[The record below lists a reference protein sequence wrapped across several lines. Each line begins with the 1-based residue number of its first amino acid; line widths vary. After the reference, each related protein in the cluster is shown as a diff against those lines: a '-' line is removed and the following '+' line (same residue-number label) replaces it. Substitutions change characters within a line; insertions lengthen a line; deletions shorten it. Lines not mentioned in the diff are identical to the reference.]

1 MMLVKLREL
10 NKQFAVKKG
19 LFAKAARIN
28 AVSDI
33 SLDIARGEVLALVGE
48 SGSGKSTLGR
58 MVARLETPTRGSI
71 LYDGADIAKLD
82 RRQSFAFRRRVQMI
96 FQDPFASLNPHMRVR
111 EMLSEPLKI
120 HRLAAGRR
128 ELGDKIDGLMSS
140 VGLSPALVDRF
151 PHEFSGGQ
159 RQRLSIA
166 RALAVEPEFLVADEA
181 VSALDVSTQ
190 AQVVNLL
197 SALRRQLGL
206 TVLFISHNLAV
217 VQNIAD
223 TVAVLY
229 LGRLVEIAPSQ
240 ELFIRPR
247 HPYTEALLSA
257 IPIPDPQARKRRIL
271 LTGEIPSPMRL
282 PPGCVFQTRCPH
294 AVAACAQT
302 VPPLRPV
309 GGAHFVACIRD
320 DVIFKPEA
328 APAQAGRSAPAGETA

>member
-1 MMLVKLREL
+1 MTLVKLRGL
-10 NKQFAVKKG
+10 HKQFAVKKG
-19 LFAKAARIN
+19 LFGKTARIN
-28 AVSDI
+28 AVNDI

-58 MVARLETPTRGSI
+58 MVARLETPTRGEI
-71 LYDGADIAKLD
+71 LYDDAAIAKLD
-82 RRQSFAFRRRVQMI
+82 RHQAFAFRRRVQMI

-128 ELGDKIDGLMSS
+128 ELGDKIDGLMSA

-166 RALAVEPEFLVADEA
+166 RALAVEPEFIVADEA

-197 SALRRQLGL
+197 SALRRKLNL

-217 VQNIAD
+217 VRNIAD

-229 LGRLVEIAPSQ
+229 LGRLVEIAPSR
-240 ELFIRPR
+240 ELFVRPR

-257 IPIPDPQARKRRIL
+257 IPIPDPQARQRRIIL
-271 LTGEIPSPMRL
+271 KGEIPSPMRP

-294 AVAACAQT
+294 AVAACAQA
-302 VPPLRPV
+302 VPPLRSA

-320 DVIFKPEA
+320 DVVFKPAAGSIEA
-328 APAQAGRSAPAGETA
+328 GDGARAGERA